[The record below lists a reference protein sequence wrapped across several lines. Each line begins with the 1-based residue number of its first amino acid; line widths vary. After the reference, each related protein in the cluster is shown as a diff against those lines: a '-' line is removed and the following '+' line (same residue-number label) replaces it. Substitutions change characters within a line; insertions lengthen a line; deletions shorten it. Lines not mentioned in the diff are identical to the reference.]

1 MSARTTAV
9 PDIEVCA
16 CGGRAR
22 ARSRNAD
29 AEVSR
34 LPWGEEE
41 RLNRTSSS
49 KYVGPVTVAVMAM
62 TLLGVVA
69 DPSEAVRTR
78 FFTTEGYDDFRR
90 LELVGTELGEDGTIS
105 PGLEAVPVSDQLS
118 VRTVWQLAATR
129 NGIAAAT
136 GDQGKVYSIDA
147 DGAEVLAT
155 LYNYEIFSVA
165 AGEDGTVYAAGAPS
179 GSVVAIRKDGSEET
193 IFTAPEGLVFDL
205 VVDANGT
212 VYVATGERG
221 RIYRV
226 KKNGETDV
234 LAETGDAHVRRMVW
248 AEGRKSLWVGTNGR
262 GLLQS
267 VDIGSGEVRTIFD
280 ADEEEVVDIV
290 ALSDGGCLFAGN
302 PGPSSGGNGGP
313 GGPDKGDD
321 GGSPKPT
328 LYQLSPDG
336 SVRALWHAPESTI
349 HSLLRQADQ
358 SVLVATGGAGGLY
371 RVDPM
376 GRETLLWRAD
386 EDQVLSLLQAKDGL
400 YAGTGNPGRVYRL
413 GPGRAETA
421 TLLSDVLDAKDRAKW
436 GKLAWRAEGQAGG
449 VRFETRSGYTSVP
462 DETWTDWS
470 EVTADV
476 RTGAGPAG
484 SKLNSVQGS
493 GQVPSPAGR
502 YLQWRAT
509 FEDSGKPVTR
519 LRSVR
524 VPYAVSNRRPML
536 SKLTISSR
544 DSGFRSE
551 RPGGVSQVL
560 SGGVQVDYSLGGGS
574 RGANTMPPEGV
585 PAWVQQLRTIVW
597 TADDP
602 DSDELVFQVHIRQ
615 LGEETFRPVAKDLHD
630 AAYTLETG
638 LLPNG
643 TYEVRIT
650 ASDAPSNSPGEE
662 LETVSVSPPFQVDN
676 LPPSVL
682 GLEARR
688 DGESLVVRGR
698 AVDSDSPLR
707 AIQVSID
714 GGEFRGIHPSDG
726 LLDSSEEQFE
736 VRLPLDEPDAGNWVV
751 VQARDSAGNEGTYRA
766 WLQP

>member
-1 MSARTTAV
+1 M
-9 PDIEVCA
+9 
-16 CGGRAR
+16 
-22 ARSRNAD
+22 
-29 AEVSR
+29 
-34 LPWGEEE
+34 
-41 RLNRTSSS
+41 NRTSSS
-49 KYVGPVTVAVMAM
+49 KQVGRVIGAVMAVAW
-62 TLLGVVA
+62 LGA
-69 DPSEAVRTR
+69 LAGPSEAVRTR
-78 FFTTEGYDDFRR
+78 FFTTEGYDDFRK

-105 PGLEAVPVSDQLS
+105 PGLAAVPVAGDLS

-129 NGIAAAT
+129 SGIAAAT
-136 GDQGKVYSIDA
+136 GDQGNVFLIDG

-179 GSVVAIRKDGSEET
+179 GSVVAIGRDGSVET
-193 IFTAPEGLVFDL
+193 LFTAPEGLVFDL
-205 VVDANGT
+205 AVGNDGT
-212 VYVATGERG
+212 LYVATGERG

-226 KKNGETDV
+226 KKGGETDV

-248 AEGRKSLWVGTNGR
+248 SLDKKSLWVGTNGR
-262 GLLQS
+262 GLLQT
-267 VDIGSGEVRTIFD
+267 VDIGSGDVRTVFD

-290 ALSDGGCLFAGN
+290 ALPEGGCLFAGN
-302 PGPSSGGNGGP
+302 PGPGSGGGNGAP
-313 GGPDKGDD
+313 GPDKGSDA
-321 GGSPKPT
+321 GPPKPM

-336 SVRALWHAPESTI
+336 SVRALWSAPESTV
-349 HSLLRQADQ
+349 HALLREPSG
-358 SVLVATGGAGGLY
+358 SVLVGTGGAGGLY
-371 RVDPM
+371 RVDPT

-386 EDQVLSLLQAKDGL
+386 EDQVLCLLQAKDGL

-413 GPGRAETA
+413 GPERVETA

-436 GKLAWRAEGQAGG
+436 GKLAWQAEGRAEG

-470 EVTADV
+470 RVTADV
-476 RTGAGPAG
+476 RTGAAPAG
-484 SKLNSVQGS
+484 TKANSVYGS
-493 GQVPSPAGR
+493 GQVPSAAGR

-509 FEDSGKPVTR
+509 FDDPAKSLTK

-524 VPYAVSNRRPML
+524 VPYAVANRRPAL

-560 SGGVQVDYSLGGGS
+560 SGGVQVDYSLGGGA
-574 RGANTMPPEGV
+574 RGANTLPPEGV

-597 TADDP
+597 TAEDP
-602 DSDELVFQVHIRQ
+602 DSDQLVFQVHIRQ
-615 LGEETFRPVAKDLHD
+615 LGEETFRPVAKDLED
-630 AAYTLETG
+630 PAYTLETG

-676 LPPSVL
+676 LPPTVL
-682 GLEARR
+682 GLKARR
-688 DGESLVVRGR
+688 DGDSLVLSGR

-707 AIQVSID
+707 ALQVSVD

-726 LLDSSEEQFE
+726 LLDSVEEQFE
-736 VRLPLDEPDAGNWVV
+736 VRVPLDEPDAGNWVV

-766 WLQP
+766 WLEP